1 MFESI
6 QANNMDSQMNIFKS
20 SPDSSSVFE
29 GVYSTVERP
38 QYMNCCVCGMVTET
52 NQSRMCINCIRSEID
67 ITEGISRQVVLPYC
81 RQCERFQKPPWVS
94 CQLES
99 RELLALCLKKI
110 KGLNTVRLVDA
121 SFIWTEPHS
130 KRLKVKCTIQKEIM
144 NGAIVQQ
151 NIIVEF
157 YLQGQQCDDCKRS
170 FTPHTWNAVVQVRQ
184 RVQHKRTFLYLEQLI
199 LKNGAHEK
207 VSNIIEKPDGLDFQF
222 QQKNHA
228 QTLVD
233 FITHHFV
240 AKVKTSR
247 QLISHDS
254 HSNTH
259 HNKFTFSVE
268 LSPICKDDV
277 VFVPKS
283 LSTTLLGGASSI
295 LLCKKIT
302 NRLCLL
308 DPFTGREVDLAKE
321 KYWQHAGVTG
331 NNASGGFAGNTSK
344 NSLIPLLSRSS
355 LVDFYVMNVDIL
367 RGSYAQECGKN
378 KKSCVI
384 AEVELCKESDLGKPD
399 SSIIVTTHLGNI
411 IHPGDLVKGY
421 DFRTL
426 NNFGSV
432 EDSSEF
438 IQWRERNHDVIIVKK
453 IFKREYQYYYNS
465 NSDDRNLVKYENSQ
479 TFIMQRPWVLQRLHK
494 QVSYDGDSGI
504 ATQNEDIEQ
513 FKNELEEDYE
523 MRKGVNLYWDPRIQD
538 STREIYRKMRRP
550 RHIIK
555 KEKNNK
561 NLSGEMMIDN
571 FNDNSTII
579 DDIGKEEQRSEYG
592 YDYNETQEE
601 EVNQIDISE
610 LLDGLSIH
618 DLQ

>member
-1 MFESI
+1 MFESM
-6 QANNMDSQMNIFKS
+6 QSDNMDGQMSVFKS
-20 SPDSSSVFE
+20 SSGHSNTFE

-67 ITEGISRQVVLPYC
+67 IAEGISRQVVLPYC

-121 SFIWTEPHS
+121 AFIWTEPHS

-151 NIIVEF
+151 NIIIEF

-207 VSNIIEKPDGLDFQF
+207 VSNIVERPDGLDFQF

-283 LSTTLLGGASSI
+283 LSTTLLGGVSSI

-302 NRLCLL
+302 NKLCLL
-308 DPFTGREVDLAKE
+308 DPFTGKEVDLARE
-321 KYWQHAGVTG
+321 KYWQHAGTAG
-331 NNASGGFAGNTSK
+331 NNNSGGSGGNTNRS
-344 NSLIPLLSRSS
+344 SLAPLLSRSS
-355 LVDFYVMNVDIL
+355 LVNFYVMNVDIL
-367 RGSYAQECGKN
+367 RNSYIQDGGKG
-378 KKSCVI
+378 KRSCVM

-399 SSIIVTTHLGNI
+399 SSVIVTTHLGNVI
-411 IHPGDLVKGY
+411 NPGDLVSGY

-438 IQWRERNHDVIIVKK
+438 IQWKERNHDVIVVKK
-453 IFKREYQYYYNS
+453 VVKRGYQYYCNS
-465 NSDDRNLVKYENSQ
+465 VKGDEDFDRYSSLQ
-479 TFIMQRPWVLQRLHK
+479 TTVVQRPWVLQRLPK
-494 QVSYDGDSGI
+494 QTSYDSHSGNL
-504 ATQNEDIEQ
+504 TRNEDIEQ
-513 FKNELEEDYE
+513 FKDELEEDVE

-538 STREIYRKMRRP
+538 SAREVYRKMRKP
-550 RHIIK
+550 RHMVK
-555 KEKNNK
+555 KEKSNK
-561 NLSGEMMIDN
+561 NTSGEMIIDCC
-571 FNDNSTII
+571 DGNSTKMK
-579 DDIGKEEQRSEYG
+579 GEYG
-592 YDYNETQEE
+592 SDDDYDYNNTQEDE
-601 EVNQIDISE
+601 NQLDISE
-610 LLDGLSIH
+610 LLDGLSID